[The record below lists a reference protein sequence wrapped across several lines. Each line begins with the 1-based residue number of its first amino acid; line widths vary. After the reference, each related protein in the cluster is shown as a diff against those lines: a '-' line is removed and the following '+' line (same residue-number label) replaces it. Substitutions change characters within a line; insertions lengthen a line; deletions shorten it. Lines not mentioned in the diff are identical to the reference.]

1 MKRFDYNLKGD
12 LLSIVFPNHLIK
24 DRKELLIIILETL
37 RYILIA
43 KTIERTDH
51 IQQKIV
57 LYIDEMQRIFFFDK
71 KKYYSIAIPFTLQL
85 SHESTTLF
93 YNNIE
98 IDAEIISNIIT
109 ILLDDSYQ
117 SNSYW
122 DFFSLVDEQSSKG
135 IELWAILKHLMTYD
149 IGYLRFD
156 DDDEG
161 FRKAEERGMPLRH
174 PRYHIDVNL
183 SNASTFKHGLSTNIC
198 PQDFIDI
205 IDNKKDRWTLS
216 I

>member
-1 MKRFDYNLKGD
+1 MKRIDYNLEGD
-12 LLSIVFPNHLIK
+12 LLSIVFPNHMIK
-24 DRKELLIIILETL
+24 DRKELLIILLETL

-43 KTIERTDH
+43 ETIEQKAH
-51 IQQKIV
+51 VQQRVV
-57 LYIDEMQRIFFFDK
+57 LYIDEMKTIFLFDK
-71 KKYYSIAIPFTLQL
+71 KKYYSLAIPFTLQL
-85 SHESTTLF
+85 SHESSTLI

-109 ILLDDSYQ
+109 ILQDDSYQ
-117 SNSYW
+117 SSSYW

-135 IELWAILKHLMTYD
+135 VELWAILKHLMTYD

-156 DDDEG
+156 DDEEG
-161 FRKAEERGMPLRH
+161 FRKAKGHGIPLRH

-198 PQDFIDI
+198 PQDFINI